1 LPTSTTLT
9 VRLPKKV
16 KDRLGQLARSTR
28 RTRSYLAGEAIASFV
43 DREIEI
49 ITGIKRGLEDMKAG
63 RTTSHEDAM
72 RRIDATIAAAAKKR
86 R

>member
-1 LPTSTTLT
+1 MAASTTLT

-16 KDRLGQLARSTR
+16 KDRLALLARHTR

-43 DREIEI
+43 NREIEI
-49 ITGIKRGLEDMKAG
+49 VEGIKRGLEDMKAG
-63 RTTSHEDAM
+63 RTTSHADAM
-72 RRIDATIAAAAKKR
+72 RRINATLAAAAKKR

>member
-1 LPTSTTLT
+1 MATSTTLT

-16 KDRLGQLARSTR
+16 KVRLGQLARSTR
-28 RTRSYLAGEAIASFV
+28 RTRSYLAGEAIAAYV

-49 ITGIKRGLEDMKAG
+49 VSGIKRGLEDMKAG

-72 RRIDATIAAAAKKR
+72 RRVEATIAAAAKKR